1 MFRHGQDHQLTK
13 FKPSIRTGKKGDLS
27 HSEHGAV
34 VGARLAAISKN
45 ADLLGFSKI
54 IISMVHRERSKKRK
68 HPVNG
73 SSVGEN
79 PIVDAS
85 CQRVLQIENSI
96 HPFSSQF

>member
-34 VGARLAAISKN
+34 VGAAISKN

-68 HPVNG
+68 HLVNG

-85 CQRVLQIENSI
+85 CERVLQIENSI